1 MKPEVVETTVGTAE
15 DLSFLQSAAKFL
27 SEADIFLWCIIVLW
41 CGGMAIVFHRYF
53 KLKQYEIDSVS
64 FMAEIKQFVLNNQIH
79 MAIQLCGRTTAL
91 LPRVF
96 KEALKRSNQSRQ
108 QIQDV
113 IEAGMIASQ
122 GKLEEHLN
130 WIALFG
136 NFSTLFG
143 LLGTIHG
150 LIISFSAVAGVDPT
164 EKAKL
169 LSLGIAHA
177 MNATAVGIVSAI
189 LLLLFHLFLTNKAHK
204 ISRDLDEYSM
214 RLIDLLGTRKNEE
227 YANNDHQAA

>member
-1 MKPEVVETTVGTAE
+1 MKDEVVETSVGVSQ
-15 DLSFLQSAAKFL
+15 DMSFIQSASKFL
-27 SEADIFLWCIIVLW
+27 SEADMFLWTIIVLW
-41 CGGMAIVFHRYF
+41 CAGMSIVMHRFF

-96 KEALKRSNQSRQ
+96 KEALKRANQSRQ

-122 GKLEEHLN
+122 GKVEEHLN

-189 LLLLFHLFLTNKAHK
+189 TLLFFHLFLMNKSHK
-204 ISRDLDEYSM
+204 ITRELDEYSM

-227 YANNDHQAA
+227 YSKEHHVA

>member
-1 MKPEVVETTVGTAE
+1 MKETVETTPGAPE
-15 DLSFLQSAAKFL
+15 ELSLIQGAAKFL
-27 SEADIFLWCIIVLW
+27 SEADMFLWAIIVLW
-41 CGGMAIVFHRYF
+41 CAGVAIIVQRYF

-64 FMAEIKQFVLNNQIH
+64 FMAEIKQFVLNNQVH
-79 MAIQLCGRTTAL
+79 LAIQLCGRTTAL

-113 IEAGMIASQ
+113 IEAGMIASK
-122 GKLEEHLN
+122 GKVEEHLN
-130 WIALFG
+130 WLLLFG

-150 LIISFSAVAGVDPT
+150 LIISFSAVAGVDPA
-164 EKAKL
+164 EKSKL

-177 MNATAVGIVSAI
+177 MNATATGIVAAI
-189 LLLLFHLFLTNKAHK
+189 ILLLFHLVLTNKAHK
-204 ISRDLDEYSM
+204 ITRELDEYSM

-227 YANNDHQAA
+227 YAKDNHHAA

>member
-1 MKPEVVETTVGTAE
+1 MKDAAQM
-15 DLSFLQSAAKFL
+15 SFLQSVAKFL
-27 SEADIFLWCIIVLW
+27 SEADMFLWAIIVLW
-41 CGGMAIVFHRYF
+41 CIGVAIVVHRYF

-79 MAIQLCGRTTAL
+79 MAIQLCSRTTAL

-96 KEALKRSNQSRQ
+96 KEALKRANQSRQ

-113 IEAGMIASQ
+113 IEAGMIAAQ
-122 GKLEEHLN
+122 GKASEHLN
-130 WIALFG
+130 WLTLFA

-150 LIISFSAVAGVDPT
+150 LIISFSAVAGVDPS

-189 LLLLFHLFLTNKAHK
+189 TLLLCHMILTNKMHR
-204 ISRDLDEYSM
+204 ITRDLDEYSM
-214 RLIDLLGTRKNEE
+214 RLIDLIGTRKNEE
-227 YANNDHQAA
+227 YQNEKHDVA